1 VGERK
6 KKSSMVLIF
15 LAWLVV
21 GLPFAWGVYHTL
33 LNSMELFQP
42 PQTQTQGGFR

>member
-1 VGERK
+1 MGENK
-6 KKSSMVLIF
+6 KRSSMVLIF

-21 GLPFAWGVYHTL
+21 GVPFAWGVYHTL

-42 PQTQTQGGFR
+42 VQTQTHEGPK